1 MMKSFF
7 FFLMIR
13 RHPRT
18 TRTDTLWPCTTLFRS
33 PLPQLKGLEKRLGM
47 NVAVRPLGG
56 SQTVLELAGV
66 EATAGTKIV
75 QAQTHLLAPDGQ
87 PIADIL
93 IGRDVAAL
101 HAGLLKTRL
110 TSLGIFLVIAGGIAA
125 AALFM
130 VARYIAAVRRR
141 EAAREEADARMDAD
155 RKSTRL

>member
-93 IGRDVAAL
+93 IGRSEE
-101 HAGLLKTRL
+101 H
-110 TSLGIFLVIAGGIAA
+110 TSELQSLMRIS
-125 AALFM
+125 
-130 VARYIAAVRRR
+130 YAVFCLQ
-141 EAAREEADARMDAD
+141 
-155 RKSTRL
+155 KNTKNYSYYPH

>member
-1 MMKSFF
+1 MRISDWSSDVCSSD
-7 FFLMIR
+7 L
-13 RHPRT
+13 
-18 TRTDTLWPCTTLFRS
+18 
-33 PLPQLKGLEKRLGM
+33 
-47 NVAVRPLGG
+47 
-56 SQTVLELAGV
+56 
-66 EATAGTKIV
+66 
-75 QAQTHLLAPDGQ
+75 

-141 EAAREEADARMDAD
+141 EAAREEADSRMAAERETAEQARSDERHAG
-155 RKSTRL
+155 KACGGQCNIGWAPKL